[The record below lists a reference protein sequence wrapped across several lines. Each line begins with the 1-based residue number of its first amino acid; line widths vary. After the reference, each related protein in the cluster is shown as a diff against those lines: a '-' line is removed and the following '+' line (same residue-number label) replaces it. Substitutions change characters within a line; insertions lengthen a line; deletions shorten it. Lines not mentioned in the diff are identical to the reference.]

1 MLFQFMG
8 QSIQFR
14 LVEVSEKEKSELSQL
29 IKANGGVVSE
39 NSLIKFTS
47 RNAHIEDGDLYLVD
61 FIYDCVKQNKI
72 LDITKYKYGTKGIG
86 CPMSQLLT
94 GSASCMAFTNMD
106 ATFCPSHQST
116 LLDNSVRIRK
126 LVDDQVRIQNEHD
139 YGDNIM
145 REIRPSYIQYEEI
158 VLPTTDTEGSIPD
171 SMYYPDESHS
181 QNSCLRADSNV
192 ENQETLG
199 GELVT
204 DVPSPARFEEKSYDG
219 ASNEVNPE
227 NGRDIENIHSQDDS
241 DPIRRLG
248 RTRIEDIL
256 RRDNFRL
263 TSSDSDETI
272 ENASSWIECRR
283 KKSYKPSSNDDTAWS
298 SSQDEKATNVKSRKK
313 DIRQQP
319 SCSNWTGTKKF
330 ASKNK
335 PSIQERLTRKSEN
348 EIIIAT
354 DSDSDVSEVG
364 PNRLPNPTNKVR
376 QCNRILQSTAK
387 RHRPIHRNF
396 DNWEQQEMVNYLIKN
411 SCISEARGNR
421 VWKQMIDE
429 GLLKHRTVHSL
440 NNHFRRYILPNI
452 HLYRMSKD
460 SREEF
465 DLLKQ

>member
-14 LVEVSEKEKSELSQL
+14 LVEVSEREKSELSLL

-86 CPMSQLLT
+86 CPMSQFLT

-106 ATFCPSHQST
+106 ATFCPLHQST
-116 LLDNSVRIRK
+116 LLDNSVRILR

-204 DVPSPARFEEKSYDG
+204 DVPSPARFEEKSYDD

-227 NGRDIENIHSQDDS
+227 NGRDIENIH
-241 DPIRRLG
+241 
-248 RTRIEDIL
+248 
-256 RRDNFRL
+256 
-263 TSSDSDETI
+263 
-272 ENASSWIECRR
+272 
-283 KKSYKPSSNDDTAWS
+283 
-298 SSQDEKATNVKSRKK
+298 
-313 DIRQQP
+313 
-319 SCSNWTGTKKF
+319 
-330 ASKNK
+330 
-335 PSIQERLTRKSEN
+335 
-348 EIIIAT
+348 
-354 DSDSDVSEVG
+354 DSDVSEVG

-376 QCNRILQSTAK
+376 QSNRILQSTA
-387 RHRPIHRNF
+387 RRRRPIHRNF

-421 VWKQMIDE
+421 VWKQMIEE

-465 DLLKQ
+465 QRLKQ